1 MEEYSFDHKFV
12 QVNGI
17 NMHVVEK
24 GKGPVVLFIHGFP
37 ELWYS
42 WRHQISFMA
51 EHGYRAVAP
60 DLRGYGDT
68 TGVPTDDPSNFS
80 CLRVVGDLVE
90 LVNTIAPEQDEVFVV
105 GHDWGAMIAW
115 YLCLFRP
122 DKVKALVN
130 MSVPFSPRN
139 PNAKPVETFKAIL
152 GDDFY
157 VVRFQEPGKVE
168 AEYAK
173 IGTKKVLGKL
183 YIPNGKPFD
192 DSPVILPCWLSEKDI
207 DYYASKYEKTGF
219 TGGLNYYRALDLDR
233 EDIDPR
239 SKYVIP
245 KLIKKLGELENLVES
260 SQYIDN
266 HASINEVEKVELNKF
281 VEETSHEVDKPKES
295 KDDNCVDMKL
305 EKLEEE
311 VEKIKEREKKW
322 RRIAKFVVFCCS
334 PLLIVISYW
343 LGMIHIKKGSMR
355 LP

>member
-1 MEEYSFDHKFV
+1 MEEYCFYHKFV
-12 QVNGI
+12 KINGI
-17 NMHVVEK
+17 NMHYVEK
-24 GKGPVVLFIHGFP
+24 GKGPHVVLFIHGFP

-219 TGGLNYYRALDLDR
+219 TGGLNYYRALDLNWELTAAWTGAKVKVPVKFIVGDLDSTYNGAKDYINNGGMKKDVPLL
-233 EDIDPR
+233 E
-239 SKYVIP
+239 KVVI
-245 KLIKKLGELENLVES
+245 LENVGHFLQQEKPIEVNKQIHNFLMGFS
-260 SQYIDN
+260 S
-266 HASINEVEKVELNKF
+266 
-281 VEETSHEVDKPKES
+281 T
-295 KDDNCVDMKL
+295 
-305 EKLEEE
+305 
-311 VEKIKEREKKW
+311 
-322 RRIAKFVVFCCS
+322 
-334 PLLIVISYW
+334 
-343 LGMIHIKKGSMR
+343 
-355 LP
+355 